1 LVLQDRT
8 RVCCDSY
15 VRQPLRRFTFPAS
28 VPGKVATWFAVSRR
42 QSAAAACRTAIA
54 EIVMRSTVNNN
65 RSSLATAVFTAL
77 SAAALGGVS
86 SPASAETAITIYSS
100 AQPGAIPPEL
110 YRPLP
115 GQSVPSAMSVPGYA
129 LVRDDRDVKLKQG
142 RSQQSFTDVAALIDP
157 TTVTF
162 TSLTDPG
169 TRVLEQN
176 FQFDLVS
183 TQKLLL
189 KFIDRQITVDKT
201 VGNNVSQI
209 SGTLLSASDGIVL
222 RDKDGSIYTL
232 PAYSA
237 VKFPD
242 LPGGLNTRPTLVWD
256 IHSPTGGN
264 HKARV
269 TYQTGGVTWW
279 ADYNLIFNEGEDAN
293 SGLLDLSAWVSII
306 NQSGATFGDAKLKL
320 IAGDVHRVEPVD
332 QRMYRREV
340 LEMAAA
346 APADAAGFQQKDF
359 FEFHLYTLGRKT
371 TLPNNSTKQIELF
384 DQAKQ
389 IPAKKVLLYY
399 GAAQPYF
406 HPAPY
411 TERDMGVAMNKKV
424 DVYLEFKNDKQFGL
438 GVPLPAGR
446 IRVSQVDKADQS
458 LEFIGEDKIDHTPK
472 DEEVR
477 VKLGSAFDVVGERRQ
492 VDFAVD
498 TKGRWVE
505 EEIEVKLRNHKTQP
519 VNVIVKES
527 LYRWSNWKV
536 LTKTHNFDK
545 EDARTISFPVRV
557 AKDGE
562 TVVRYRVRYTW

>member
-1 LVLQDRT
+1 MRKI
-8 RVCCDSY
+8 RS
-15 VRQPLRRFTFPAS
+15 PLA
-28 VPGKVATWFAVSRR
+28 VAVS
-42 QSAAAACRTAIA
+42 SACLGLAAN
-54 EIVMRSTVNNN
+54 V
-65 RSSLATAVFTAL
+65 AL
-77 SAAALGGVS
+77 SAD
-86 SPASAETAITIYSS
+86 AETAITIYSS
-100 AQPGAIPPEL
+100 AQPGAISPEF
-110 YRPLP
+110 YRPIP
-115 GQSVPSAMSVPGYA
+115 GQDVPDAMTVPGYA

-142 RSQQSFTDVAALIDP
+142 RAQLSFTDVAALIDP

-162 TSLTDPG
+162 ASLTDTS

-189 KFIDRQITVDKT
+189 KFIDKQITVDKQNGNT
-201 VGNNVSQI
+201 VTPI
-209 SGTLLSASDGIVL
+209 TGTLLSAVDGIVL
-222 RDKDGSIYTL
+222 RGTDGSIYSL
-232 PAYSA
+232 PSYTS
-237 VKFPD
+237 VRFPD

-256 IHSPTGGN
+256 IQSPTGGT

-269 TYQTGGVTWW
+269 TYQTGGITWW
-279 ADYNLIFNEGEDAN
+279 ADYNLIFNEGADAN

-306 NQSGATFGDAKLKL
+306 NQSGATYSDAKLKL
-320 IAGDVHRVEPVD
+320 IAGDVHRVQPENQQVA
-332 QRMYRREV
+332 RREV
-340 LEMAAA
+340 MMMAKEAMN
-346 APADAAGFQQKDF
+346 DGGGFVQKDF

-399 GAAQPYF
+399 GAVQPFFY
-406 HPAPY
+406 PSPY
-411 TERDMGVAMNKKV
+411 TDRNMGVDMNKKV

-446 IRVSQVDKADQS
+446 LRVSQVDKADDS

-472 DEEVR
+472 DERVR

-492 VDFAVD
+492 VNFSVD
-498 TKGRWVE
+498 SAGKVME
-505 EEIEVKLRNHKTQP
+505 EEIEVKLRNHKSQP
-519 VNVIVKES
+519 VEVVVKEN

-536 LTKTHNFDK
+536 LTQTHKFDK
-545 EDARTISFPVRV
+545 EDARTISFPVKV